1 MFDADWMI
9 SHIQMCTNNNILG
22 GYFGMASTQQKS
34 QVDPITL
41 EIVKNTLISTCKE
54 MGATMVRTAYSPIFS
69 EGRDFS
75 TALFDAKCEMVA
87 QGVGCPAQLG
97 ALQFTVEWCVKD
109 IGIENLSPGDVMLH
123 NDVYRGGTHLPEFTM
138 IRPIYQGKKLLAFA
152 ANIGHH
158 VDVGGKSP
166 GGFPGD
172 ATDVFMEGFRLPPV
186 KLFVAGERNED
197 IWNIYLANVRTP
209 RNSYGDMLA
218 MHASLLTAEKRLQSL
233 IEKHGVDRT
242 LLYFEEIKNYS
253 EMRMRNEISKIPD
266 GFYENDDFMDD
277 DGVTERG
284 PIKIHVGV
292 LIDGPILVVD
302 FTGTDK
308 QVEGPVNCPFGVTAS
323 SVYNATMMLTDPTIP
338 TNQGCFRPVKIIAPA
353 GSLVNVEYPGAE
365 FAGNTETHN
374 RLVDAIMGAL
384 APVIPDRVTGSAGGT
399 CCNFTY
405 GGVHPETGEQYANY
419 QWEGVGW
426 GARSD
431 KDGNSVLNVYVGNSR
446 IQPIEVRENRFPWIE
461 SVYKLAVD
469 SGGPGKY
476 RGGLGTVRI
485 MEAQGKMTVNAIA
498 DRHLIAPP
506 GVFGGKGGGKASYL
520 VKLKGMTEFK
530 TFREIFGS
538 KSESKFA
545 NIPINKGDQVM
556 IISSGGGG
564 YGDSFERDIEKV
576 MTDVDNGYVS
586 LRSAEEDYG
595 VPIDPKTGKVN
606 KQRVKQLRGIS

>member
-1 MFDADWMI
+1 
-9 SHIQMCTNNNILG
+9 
-22 GYFGMASTQQKS
+22 MASTKLKP

-41 EIVKNTLISTCKE
+41 EIAKNSLISTCKE

-75 TALFDAKCEMVA
+75 TALFDAKCEMIA

-109 IGIENLSPGDVMLH
+109 IGIENLAPGDVMLH

-138 IRPIYQGKKLLAFA
+138 IRPIYLKKRLVAFA

-158 VDVGGKSP
+158 VDIGGKSP

-172 ATDVFMEGFRLPPV
+172 ATDVFMEGLRLPPV
-186 KLFVAGERNED
+186 KLFKAGVKNED

-218 MHASLLTAEKRLQSL
+218 MHASLITAEKRLKSFL
-233 IEKHGVDRT
+233 EKYGVDEA
-242 LLYFEEIKNYS
+242 LFYFEEIKNYS
-253 EMRMRNEISKIPD
+253 EMRMREEISRIPA

-277 DGVTERG
+277 DGVTEGG
-284 PIKIHVGV
+284 PYKIHVGI
-292 LIDGPILVVD
+292 LIDDSNLVVD

-308 QVEGPVNCPFGVTAS
+308 QVEGPINCPFGVTAS
-323 SVYNATMMLTDPTIP
+323 SVYNAAMMLTDPTIP
-338 TNQGCFRPVKIIAPA
+338 TNQGCFRPIKIIAPA
-353 GSLVNVEYPGAE
+353 GSLVNVEYPGAS

-384 APVIPDRVTGSAGGT
+384 ALVIPERITGAAGGT

-405 GGVHPETGEQYANY
+405 GGVLPETGEQYANY

-461 SVYKLAVD
+461 SLYALATD

-485 MEAQGKMTVNAIA
+485 MEAQERLIVNAIA
-498 DRHLIAPP
+498 DRHFIAPP
-506 GVFGGKGGGKASYL
+506 GVFGGKGGGKTAYL
-520 VKLKGMTEFK
+520 VKVKGMTDFK
-530 TFREIFGS
+530 TFREVFGS

-564 YGDSFERDIEKV
+564 YGNPFERDIGNV
-576 MTDVDNGYVS
+576 LMDVENGYVS
-586 LRSAEEDYG
+586 IISAKKSYG
-595 VPIDPKTGKVN
+595 VVIDPRTGKLD
-606 KQRVKQLRGIS
+606 KEQTDKLRGKL

>member
-1 MFDADWMI
+1 
-9 SHIQMCTNNNILG
+9 
-22 GYFGMASTQQKS
+22 MASAEFKS
-34 QVDPITL
+34 KVDPITL
-41 EIVKNTLISTCKE
+41 EITKNALISTCKE

-75 TALFDAKCEMVA
+75 TALFDQKCEMIA

-109 IGIENLSPGDVMLH
+109 IGVENLSPGDVMLH

-138 IRPIYQGKKLLAFA
+138 IRPIYYQKKLVAFA

-186 KLFVAGERNED
+186 KLFLSGKRNED
-197 IWNIYLANVRTP
+197 VWNIYLANVRTP

-218 MHASLLTAEKRLQSL
+218 MHASLLTAEKRLQGL
-233 IEKHGVDRT
+233 IDKYGIDKT
-242 LLYFEEIKNYS
+242 ILYFEEIKNYS
-253 EMRMRNEISKIPD
+253 ERRMREEITRIPN
-266 GFYENDDFMDD
+266 GFFENDDFMDD
-277 DGVTERG
+277 DGVSEGG
-284 PIKIHVGV
+284 PYRIHVGV
-292 LIDGPILVVD
+292 LIDGSNMVVD

-308 QVEGPVNCPFGVTAS
+308 QVEGPINCPFGVTAS

-353 GSLVNVEYPGAE
+353 GSLVNVEYPSAE

-374 RLVDAIMGAL
+374 RLVDVIMAAL
-384 APVIPDRVTGSAGGT
+384 APVLPQRVTGAAGGT

-405 GGVHPETGEQYANY
+405 GGIHPETKEQFANY
-419 QWEGVGW
+419 QYEGVGW

-431 KDGNSVLNVYVGNSR
+431 KDGNSALNVYVGNSR

-461 SVYKLAVD
+461 RLYALAID
-469 SGGPGKY
+469 SGGPGRH

-485 MEAQGKMTVNAIA
+485 MEAQGRLTVNAIA
-498 DRHLIAPP
+498 DRHLISPP
-506 GVFGGKGGGKASYL
+506 GVFGAKGGGKASYF
-520 VKLKGMTEFK
+520 VKLNGTKEFK
-530 TFREIFGS
+530 TFREVFGS
-538 KSESKFA
+538 VSESKFA
-545 NIPINKGDQVM
+545 NIPIDIGDQVM
-556 IISSGGGG
+556 IVSSGGGG
-564 YGDSFERDIEKV
+564 YGNPFQREIGKVLRDVE
-576 MTDVDNGYVS
+576 NGYVS
-586 LRSAEEDYG
+586 IASAREDYG
-595 VPIDPKTGKVN
+595 VIIDPDGGELDDRQT
-606 KQRVKQLRGIS
+606 QELRGMS

>member
-1 MFDADWMI
+1 MEV
-9 SHIQMCTNNNILG
+9 
-22 GYFGMASTQQKS
+22 FGMVSTQS
-34 QVDPITL
+34 RFQVDPITL
-41 EIVKNTLISTCKE
+41 EIIKNTLISTCKE
-54 MGATMVRTAYSPIFS
+54 MGGTMVRTAYSPIFS

-75 TALFDAKCEMVA
+75 TALFDANCEMIA

-109 IGIENLSPGDVMLH
+109 IGIEHLNPGDVILH

-138 IRPIYQGKKLLAFA
+138 IRPIFQAERLIAFA

-158 VDVGGKSP
+158 VDIGGKSP

-186 KLFVAGERNED
+186 KIFIAGEKNEVVWD
-197 IWNIYLANVRTP
+197 IILANVRTP

-218 MHASLLTAEKRLQSL
+218 MHASLLTAERRLGTL
-233 IEKHGVDRT
+233 IEKYGVDKT
-242 LLYFEEIKNYS
+242 LFYFEQIKSYS
-253 EMRMRNEISKIPD
+253 ERRMREEIFRIPD

-277 DGVTERG
+277 DGVSEGG
-284 PIKIHVGV
+284 PHKIHVGV
-292 LIDGPILVVD
+292 LIDGSTIVMD
-302 FTGTDK
+302 FTGTDE
-308 QVEGPVNCPFGVTAS
+308 QTDGPINCPFGVTAS
-323 SVYNATMMLTDPTIP
+323 SVYNALMMLTDPTIP

-353 GSLVNVEYPGAE
+353 GCLVNVEYPNAE

-374 RLVDAIMGAL
+374 RIVDTVMGAL
-384 APVIPDRVTGSAGGT
+384 SQVIPDRVTGSAGGT

-405 GGVHPETGEQYANY
+405 GGIHPETREQYANY

-426 GARSD
+426 GARKD

-461 SVYKLAVD
+461 SLYVLATD

-476 RGGLGTVRI
+476 RGGMGTVRI
-485 MEAQGKMTVNAIA
+485 MEAQEKLTVNAIA
-498 DRHLIAPP
+498 DRHLIGPP
-506 GVFGGKGGGKASYL
+506 GLFGGKPGGKTAYL
-520 VKLKGMTEFK
+520 VKQRGTSEFK
-530 TFREIFGS
+530 TFREVFGS

-545 NIPINKGDQVM
+545 NIPIKKGDQVM

-564 YGDSFERDIEKV
+564 YGDPCERGLEEVMEDVEK
-576 MTDVDNGYVS
+576 GYVS
-586 LRSAEEDYG
+586 IKSAKEHYG
-595 VPIDPKTGKVN
+595 VVLDPNTGKVDQ
-606 KQRVKQLRGIS
+606 KQTKELRRNT